1 MALSPIWVPFSA
13 KLIYDSQLRWLGP
26 EKGVMH
32 MAIGAVVN
40 AAWVLTAKHQAIIT
54 GVRSPLGDRDRRR
67 ATPRACMACKRS
79 GSSNPCSSPYQ
90 IKAINS
96 NSSR

>member
-1 MALSPIWVPFSA
+1 MTSPWQRSRHYGRTSSAVMCMALSPIWVPFSA
-13 KLIYDSQLRWLGP
+13 ELIYDSQLRWLGP

-54 GVRSPLGDRDRRR
+54 GGQIP
-67 ATPRACMACKRS
+67 S
-79 GSSNPCSSPYQ
+79 GRP
-90 IKAINS
+90 
-96 NSSR
+96 

>member
-1 MALSPIWVPFSA
+1 MCMALSPIWVPFRA
-13 KLIYDSQLRWLGP
+13 ELIYDSQLRWLGP

-54 GVRSPLGDRDRRR
+54 GGQIP
-67 ATPRACMACKRS
+67 S
-79 GSSNPCSSPYQ
+79 GRP
-90 IKAINS
+90 
-96 NSSR
+96 